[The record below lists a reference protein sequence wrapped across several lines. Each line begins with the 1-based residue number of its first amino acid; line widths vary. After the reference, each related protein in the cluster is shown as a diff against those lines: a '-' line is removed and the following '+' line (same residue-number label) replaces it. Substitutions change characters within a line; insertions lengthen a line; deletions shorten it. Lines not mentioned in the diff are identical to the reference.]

1 MENLFHRE
9 AVRMSTL
16 TNLSHLTKGAKNHL
30 RNVYTCL
37 TMSLVC
43 AASGAY
49 INMKHALIGANS
61 ILSLFLMIGFIF
73 YLHSV
78 PHNRQNL
85 NKRLGVLGCLS
96 LFIGAS
102 MGPLLD
108 LVIRINPA
116 IVVTAFAGTSGIFA
130 CFTVSA
136 LLAKR
141 RTYLY
146 LGGVLS
152 SVSMILLVTLFIGV
166 HSLAAFKL
174 YLYAATALTLGFILY
189 DTQLI
194 IEKYMS
200 GDDDYVIHSV
210 NLFFD
215 FVRLFQQILTILA
228 LNDEDKKNKRK

>member
-1 MENLFHRE
+1 
-9 AVRMSTL
+9 MSTL

-43 AASGAY
+43 AAAGAY
-49 INMKHALIGANS
+49 INMQHSLIGANS
-61 ILSLFLMIGFIF
+61 IFSLIAMLGSIF

-85 NKRLGVLGCLS
+85 NKRLGVLGGLS
-96 LFIGAS
+96 LLTGATMS
-102 MGPLLD
+102 PLLD

-146 LGGVLS
+146 LGGILS
-152 SVSMILLVTLFIGV
+152 SVSMLLLVSLFIGV
-166 HSLAAFKL
+166 HSLAAFKFHL
-174 YLYAATALTLGFILY
+174 YVATAMTLGFILY

-194 IEKYMS
+194 IEKYMN

-210 NLFFD
+210 HLFFD
-215 FVRLFQQILTILA
+215 FIQLFQQILTILA
-228 LNDEDKKNKRK
+228 MNNEEKKNKRK